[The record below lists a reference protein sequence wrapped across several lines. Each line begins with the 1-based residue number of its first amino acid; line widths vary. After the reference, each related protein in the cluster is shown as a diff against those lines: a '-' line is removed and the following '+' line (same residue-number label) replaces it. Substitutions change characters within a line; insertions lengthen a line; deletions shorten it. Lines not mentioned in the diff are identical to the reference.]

1 MTSPLGRRTCHHALV
16 SMLALTLSFG
26 VAAAPAAQAS
36 RTDRYRTKLLNIL
49 NRTRVHHDLRPVKI
63 NLRLSEDALH
73 WSKTMIR
80 KNQIYDPPNLAHLL
94 AHYSWELVGAD
105 FVGCVSTIHEVHR
118 IFMTE
123 AFHRSIILHPKVHRV
138 GIGVVR
144 ADENNRCG
152 RDSFWATE
160 LFYG

>member
-1 MTSPLGRRTCHHALV
+1 MTSPLGRRTRHHALV

-49 NRTRVHHDLRPVKI
+49 NHTRVHHDLRPVKI

-80 KNQIYDPPNLAHLL
+80 KNQIYDPPNLAQLL
-94 AHYSWELVGAD
+94 APYSWNDVGAD
-105 FVGCVSTIHEVHR
+105 VVGCGSTIREVHE

-123 AFHRSIILHPKVHRV
+123 AFHRSIILHPKVRRV

>member
-1 MTSPLGRRTCHHALV
+1 MTSPLGRRTRHHALV

-80 KNQIYDPPNLAHLL
+80 KNQIYDPPNLAQLL
-94 AHYSWELVGAD
+94 APYSWNDVGAD
-105 FVGCVSTIHEVHR
+105 VVGCGSTIREVHE

-123 AFHRSIILHPKVHRV
+123 AFHRSIILHPKVRRV

>member
-1 MTSPLGRRTCHHALV
+1 MTSRVARRTRQALV
-16 SMLALTLSFG
+16 SMLVLTLGFG
-26 VAAAPAAQAS
+26 IAAAPVAHAS

-49 NRTRVHHDLRPVKI
+49 NQTRVHHDLRPVKI
-63 NLRLSEDALH
+63 NLRLSDDALH
-73 WSKTMIR
+73 WSKVMLR
-80 KNQIYDPPNLAHLL
+80 KNRIYDPPNLAQLL
-94 AHYSWELVGAD
+94 APYRWDDVGAD
-105 FVGCVSTIHEVHR
+105 VVGCGSTIREVHE

-123 AFHRSIILHPKVHRV
+123 AFHRSIILNPKVRRV

-152 RDSFWATE
+152 RDSLWATE

>member
-1 MTSPLGRRTCHHALV
+1 MTSPLGRRTRHHALV

-49 NRTRVHHDLRPVKI
+49 NHTRVHHDLRPVKI

-73 WSKTMIR
+73 WSKAMIH
-80 KNQIYDPPNLAHLL
+80 KNQIYDPPNLAQLL
-94 AHYSWELVGAD
+94 APYSWNDVGAD
-105 FVGCVSTIHEVHR
+105 VVGCGSTIREVHN

-123 AFHRSIILHPKVHRV
+123 EFHRSIILHP
-138 GIGVVR
+138 
-144 ADENNRCG
+144 
-152 RDSFWATE
+152 
-160 LFYG
+160 

>member
-1 MTSPLGRRTCHHALV
+1 MTSRVARRTRHQALV
-16 SMLALTLSFG
+16 SMLVLTLGFG
-26 VAAAPAAQAS
+26 IAAAPVAHAS

-49 NRTRVHHDLRPVKI
+49 NQTRVHHDLRPVKI
-63 NLRLSEDALH
+63 NLRLSDDALH
-73 WSKTMIR
+73 WSKVMIR
-80 KNQIYDPPNLAHLL
+80 KNRIYDPPNLAQLL
-94 AHYSWELVGAD
+94 APYRWDDVGAD
-105 FVGCVSTIHEVHR
+105 VVGCGSTIREVHE

-123 AFHRSIILHPKVHRV
+123 VFHRSIILNPKVRRV